1 MHLPH
6 RLATPP
12 AEHRPLGGALQ
23 HMVPDMADAAGAME
37 VAVTRGLT
45 QLRNTVRAYPV
56 PALLLVL
63 GAGILLSAS
72 KALRHRR

>member
-1 MHLPH
+1 MHLLH

-23 HMVPDMADAAGAME
+23 HMVPGMADAAGTLEFA
-37 VAVTRGLT
+37 VARGLS
-45 QLRNTVRAYPV
+45 QVRNTVRAYPV

-63 GAGILLSAS
+63 GAGILLSTTTAP
-72 KALRHRR
+72 RHRR